1 MIGFWWG
8 DMSETFNA
16 YWDDGAKF
24 YMTKEFPAIIYKS
37 PRGFIIKTIDYDFEV
52 CGSNISEALRYIKI
66 KMDNQFLRDLKIEKK
81 PFESRKRKEKIV
93 APTTIRYIYLEW
105 SEKMIEK
112 DKVVDI
118 PDAKELREKLNNI
131 EEQRLK
137 EVRECIYKRLAE
149 DIQNIAIN
157 AQFIQYDENSFPEI
171 YHKTTK
177 GEIINIIDQILT
189 PKGYHVS
196 IIESGRSQGTILIK
210 WDKMYE
216 ATN

>member
-1 MIGFWWG
+1 
-8 DMSETFNA
+8 MSKTFNALNA
-16 YWDDGAKF
+16 YWDDGVKF
-24 YMTKEFPAIIYKS
+24 YKTKEFPAIIYKS

-66 KMDNQFLRDLKIEKK
+66 KMDNQFLRDLKIGKK

-93 APTTIRYIYLEW
+93 ALTTTRYIYLQW
-105 SEKMIEK
+105 SEKMNEK

-149 DIQNIAIN
+149 DILNILNVAPGTEY
-157 AQFIQYDENSFPEI
+157 IQYDENSFPEI

-177 GEIINIIDQILT
+177 GEILDIIDQILT